1 MLSDSG
7 SKEMRFS
14 FVEMK
19 EKQHDYV
26 YESKT
31 RCLRQPNKSLSL
43 IFNSYTCDRH
53 IVMILKKEV
62 ASQRNKNVDILN
74 ISSLICHKLSG
85 ELRILIRGL
94 THALTLIIQD

>member
-1 MLSDSG
+1 
-7 SKEMRFS
+7 
-14 FVEMK
+14 
-19 EKQHDYV
+19 
-26 YESKT
+26 
-31 RCLRQPNKSLSL
+31 
-43 IFNSYTCDRH
+43 
-53 IVMILKKEV
+53 MILKKEV